1 MILFVLFFFF
11 KYFHCKKVYFL
22 SLFKEPTLIFDD
34 RLYFIFILV
43 FINFSQYFLL
53 FSSCFPGV
61 YSVFCHQLLKLDAL
75 IINF

>member
-1 MILFVLFFFF
+1 MILCSLFL
-11 KYFHCKKVYFL
+11 KYFQCKKVYFL

-34 RLYFIFILV
+34 PLYFIFILD
-43 FINFSQYFLL
+43 FINSSQYLLL
-53 FSSCFPGV
+53 FSSYFPWV